1 MTKTTV
7 QDSLDAGR
15 QAGRQAGD
23 TSEGSLEQKHSLFS
37 AVSCSGIV
45 DDDVAHST
53 WRKIICS
60 IGDDMRI
67 FITKGYGGQCFWEMN
82 GI

>member
-1 MTKTTV
+1 MTETTV

-23 TSEGSLEQKHSLFS
+23 SSEGSLQQKHSLFS
-37 AVSCSGIV
+37 AVSCSSIV
-45 DDDVAHST
+45 DDDVAHSA
-53 WRKIICS
+53 WRKNICS
-60 IGDDMRI
+60 IGDYMRI
-67 FITKGYGGQCFWEMN
+67 FATKGYGGQRFWEMN

>member
-1 MTKTTV
+1 MTETTL

-15 QAGRQAGD
+15 QAGD
-23 TSEGSLEQKHSLFS
+23 SSEGSLEQKHSLFS
-37 AVSCSGIV
+37 AVSCSSIV
-45 DDDVAHST
+45 DDDVAHSA
-53 WRKIICS
+53 WRKNICS

-67 FITKGYGGQCFWEMN
+67 FTTKGYCGQCFWEMN